1 MGWRCECLNI
11 VVNLILEILF
21 PKGQRERIV
30 KLRKNFALND
40 KTGQIT
46 GQYGNGSVMI
56 KVDGQ
61 EEVVAVKP
69 GNLKIS

>member
-30 KLRKNFALND
+30 ELRKNFALND